1 MKVEMKLFGILIPF
15 FVVMTLVYAWATA
28 GTELVGIVGL
38 ALTGALCAFIAF
50 YLWLTARRLDVR
62 PEDRL
67 DGEIAEQAGDF
78 GFFSPHSWW
87 PLWLGL
93 ASATL
98 FLGIAVGMVAVHHR
112 RPLRGARHP
121 GVDLRVLPW
130 REGCLTLHPPRVARG

>member
-15 FVVMTLVYAWATA
+15 FVLMTVVYWWATA

-50 YLWLTARRLDVR
+50 YLWLTARRLDER

-67 DGEIAEQAGDF
+67 DGEIAEQAGDY

-87 PLWLGL
+87 PFWLGL

-98 FLGIAVGMVAVHHR
+98 FLGVAVGWWLFIIATPFAV
-112 RPLRGARHP
+112 LA
-121 GVDLRVLPW
+121 
-130 REGCLTLHPPRVARG
+130 TLGWTFEYFHGEKAV